1 MSPVEFG
8 FGVGM
13 VVRFFLNSSTG
24 LSAAV
29 EEGGRELSR
38 RIYGKYN
45 KAARQVVSSLLLLY
59 LLRLRFRP
67 I

>member
-24 LSAAV
+24 LPAAV
-29 EEGGRELSR
+29 EEGGHELSR
-38 RIYGKYN
+38 GIYGKYK
-45 KAARQVVSSLLLLY
+45 KAARQVVSSLLLY